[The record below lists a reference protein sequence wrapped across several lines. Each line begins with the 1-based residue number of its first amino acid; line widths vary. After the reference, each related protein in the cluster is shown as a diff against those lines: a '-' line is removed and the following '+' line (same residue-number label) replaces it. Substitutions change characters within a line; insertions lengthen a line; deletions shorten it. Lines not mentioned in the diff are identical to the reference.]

1 MGAVSSIFATVQEP
15 PAQSLPTQTD
25 LTFSPEASA
34 PPTVGAAQQDTVTLA
49 GRTAEGQQTR
59 AGNDNG
65 QSGEAAAFFFAE
77 KQSFRA
83 GSGSGGSQTA
93 QTPSVPQLPVKIV
106 EEPAAGQEA
115 AGAQSQENSTNAT
128 SASAAALRPDSSEI
142 QQTSSAS
149 GTTEDAE
156 TPIAELAQL
165 DDTLQ
170 QMGVNPQSISL
181 FNRMAMVLY
190 ANDPAAL
197 RVLVQTLQSGAQQLT
212 GSNSGDTTSGTNA
225 SDGLNASSSLP
236 FLPQQPQLPAGTVGE
251 NIPEIQTLASDKDQL
266 TDDAATDEVL
276 RAEPRATSQGANTG
290 TPGSVVTTGANEPNQ
305 QAGPSELSVQLEG
318 LNSAF
323 AAVGAQQ
330 SFFSTAS
337 SSNGQLLNVTF

>member
-34 PPTVGAAQQDTVTLA
+34 PRTVGAAQQDTVTLA
-49 GRTAEGQQTR
+49 GRNAEGQQTR

-77 KQSFRA
+77 RQSFRA

-93 QTPSVPQLPVKIV
+93 QAPSVPQLPVKIV
-106 EEPAAGQEA
+106 EESAAGQEP
-115 AGAQSQENSTNAT
+115 AGDQSQANSTYAT
-128 SASAAALRPDSSEI
+128 SARAPAVGPDSSEI

-149 GTTEDAE
+149 GTTENAE

-197 RVLVQTLQSGAQQLT
+197 RVLVQTLQSGAEQVT
-212 GSNSGDTTSGTNA
+212 EGNSADTADGSEGQY
-225 SDGLNASSSLP
+225 ASSSIP
-236 FLPQQPQLPAGTVGE
+236 SLPQQSQLLAGTIGE
-251 NIPEIQTLASDKDQL
+251 NASGNQPEPAHKEQLASDS
-266 TDDAATDEVL
+266 ATDRVSQ
-276 RAEPRATSQGANTG
+276 AEPRAPSQGAITA
-290 TPGSVVTTGANEPNQ
+290 TPGSSATTGANESSQ
-305 QAGPSELSVQLEG
+305 QAGPSQLSLQLEG
-318 LNSAF
+318 LNLAF